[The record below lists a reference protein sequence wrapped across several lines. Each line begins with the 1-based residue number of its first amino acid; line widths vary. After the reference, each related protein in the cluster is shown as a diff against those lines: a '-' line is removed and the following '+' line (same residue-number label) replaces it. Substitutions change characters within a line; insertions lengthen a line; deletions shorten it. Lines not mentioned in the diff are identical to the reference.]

1 MGLGW
6 GRVLKSYARYQ
17 NIQCMTNEQNRK
29 IKIIGEIYTPSYPIE
44 IKELFSGRTEQLR
57 SVFDFLRQKG
67 KHIIVYGDRG
77 VGKTS
82 FANVIKV
89 ICESNQQVVKV
100 SCSTED
106 SFEILFHNVLSKLT
120 YDYEEAQKK
129 IGFGSEIEKTN
140 RSLIFSNLYSPDQL
154 NIQVLTSVLGLI
166 NPIIIM
172 DEFDRLNSEIFN
184 KAIFTDLLKN
194 LADNLPNTT
203 LIIVGVSED
212 VSSLI
217 EQHLSIERNLSQ
229 IYMPSMSSNEIRA
242 IITKG
247 ERPIELIFDEEVKE
261 RIVNL
266 SSGYPHFTH
275 SLCYYSTTSAVLDSS
290 SIVSNLHLNYAIKQT
305 IENAHESLR
314 NSYRTATLATKQNIY
329 QEVLYAASIVETDE
343 YGYFQ
348 ANDLEDILSSLLSKK
363 LKVNNFTFHLGKFCT
378 EERGEIFI
386 MTGAKNRH
394 RYKFKNPLMRAFIR
408 LKMEQKNLA

>member
-1 MGLGW
+1 MTEEQQKKLG
-6 GRVLKSYARYQ
+6 
-17 NIQCMTNEQNRK
+17 M
-29 IKIIGEIYTPSYPIE
+29 IGEIYTPSYPIE
-44 IKELFSGRTEQLR
+44 IKELFAGRTEQLKA
-57 SVFDFLRQKG
+57 VFDFLRQKG
-67 KHIIVYGDRG
+67 KHIIVFGDRG

-89 ICESNQQVVKV
+89 FCETNKQVAKV

-106 SFEILFHNVLSKLT
+106 TFETLFHNVFSKLT
-120 YDYEEAQKK
+120 YDYEEAQQK

-140 RSLIFSNLYSPDQL
+140 KSLIFSNLYTPDQL
-154 NIQVLTSVLGLI
+154 NIQVLTSVFGLI
-166 NPIIIM
+166 NPIVIL
-172 DEFDRLNSEIFN
+172 DEFDRLSAEKFN
-184 KAIFTDLLKN
+184 KAIFTDLIKN
-194 LADNLPNTT
+194 LGDNLPNTT

-217 EQHLSIERNLSQ
+217 DEHLSIERNLSQ
-229 IYMPSMSSNEIRA
+229 IYMPSMSHDEITT

-247 ERPIELIFDEEVKE
+247 EEPLQLTFDDSVKE

-275 SLCYYSTTSAVLDSS
+275 SLCYYSTTAAVWDSS
-290 SIVSNLHLNYAIKQT
+290 SAITDQHLNISIKQT
-305 IENAHESLR
+305 IDNAHESLR

-329 QEVLYAASIVETDE
+329 QEVLYAASVVETDE

-348 ANDLEDILSSLLSKK
+348 ANDLEDILSGILGKEV
-363 LKVNNFTFHLGKFCT
+363 KVNNFTFHLGKFCSD
-378 EERGEIFI
+378 ERGEIFT

-394 RYKFKNPLMRAFIR
+394 RYKFRNPLMRAFIR
-408 LKMEQKNLA
+408 LKAEQQNLA

>member
-1 MGLGW
+1 
-6 GRVLKSYARYQ
+6 
-17 NIQCMTNEQNRK
+17 MTEEQQKK
-29 IKIIGEIYTPSYPIE
+29 IGMIGEIYTPSYPIE
-44 IKELFSGRTEQLR
+44 IKELFAGRTEQLR
-57 SVFDFLRQKG
+57 AIFDFLRQKG
-67 KHIIVYGDRG
+67 KHIIVFGDRG

-89 ICESNQQVVKV
+89 ICESDQQVAKV

-106 SFEILFHNVLSKLT
+106 TFETLFHNALSKLT
-120 YDYEEAQKK
+120 YDYEEAQQK

-140 RSLIFSNLYSPDQL
+140 KSLIFSNLYTPDQL
-154 NIQVLTSVLGLI
+154 NIQVLMSVFGLI
-166 NPIIIM
+166 NPIVII
-172 DEFDRLNSEIFN
+172 DEFDRLSAEKFN
-184 KAIFTDLLKN
+184 KAIFTDLIKN
-194 LADNLPNTT
+194 LGDNLPNTT

-217 EQHLSIERNLSQ
+217 DEHLSIERNLSQ
-229 IYMPSMSSNEIRA
+229 IYMPSMSTDEITT

-247 ERPIELIFDEEVKE
+247 EEPLQLTFDDSVKE

-275 SLCYYSTTSAVLDSS
+275 SLCYYSTTAAVWDSS
-290 SIVSNLHLNYAIKQT
+290 SAITDQHLNIAIKQT
-305 IENAHESLR
+305 IDNAHESLR

-329 QEVLYAASIVETDE
+329 QEVLYAASVVKTDE

-348 ANDLEDILSSLLSKK
+348 ANDLEDILSGILGKEV
-363 LKVNNFTFHLGKFCT
+363 KVNNFTFHLGKFCSD
-378 EERGEIFI
+378 ERGEIFT

-394 RYKFKNPLMRAFIR
+394 RYKFRNPLMKAFIR
-408 LKMEQKNLA
+408 LKTEQQNLPPLS

>member
-1 MGLGW
+1 MTPEQQKKLGL
-6 GRVLKSYARYQ
+6 
-17 NIQCMTNEQNRK
+17 
-29 IKIIGEIYTPSYPIE
+29 IGEIYTPSYPIE
-44 IKELFSGRTEQLR
+44 IKELFSGRTVQLR

-82 FANVIKV
+82 FSNVIKV
-89 ICESNQQVVKV
+89 ICESNQQVAKV
-100 SCSTED
+100 SCTTED
-106 SFEILFHNVLSKLT
+106 TFETLFHNVLSKLT
-120 YDYEEAQKK
+120 YDYEEAQQK

-140 RSLIFSNLYSPDQL
+140 KSLIFSNLYNPDQL
-154 NIQVLTSVLGLI
+154 NIQVLTSIFSLI
-166 NPIIIM
+166 NPIVIL
-172 DEFDRLNSEIFN
+172 DEFDRLNPEKFN
-184 KAIFTDLLKN
+184 KTLFTDLIKN

-229 IYMPSMSSNEIRA
+229 IYMPSMSPDEITA

-247 ERPIELIFDEEVKE
+247 EQPLELTFDENVKK
-261 RIVNL
+261 RIINL

-275 SLCYYSTTSAVLDSS
+275 SLCYYSTTSAVWDSS
-290 SIVSNLHLNYAIKQT
+290 SLVSDQHLNIAIKQT
-305 IENAHESLR
+305 IDNAHESLR

-348 ANDLEDILSSLLSKK
+348 ANDLEDILSNLLGREV
-363 LKVNNFTFHLGKFCT
+363 KVNNFTFHLGKFCT
-378 EERGEIFI
+378 DERGEIFT

-394 RYKFKNPLMRAFIR
+394 RYKFKNPLMKAFIR
-408 LKMEQKNLA
+408 LKMEQQNLA